1 MPFILG
7 RGSIGAGE
15 AICGDNLKKHVNNG
29 SQVDVI
35 VISPATQYEN
45 PEIKA
50 LCHSYEVINVSKK
63 DYLKG
68 ILFNAKYKSFI
79 APWFLLE

>member
-1 MPFILG
+1 MVELKMDKVLFISAFHPG
-7 RGSIGAGE
+7 ARGSIGAGE

-50 LCHSYEVINVSKK
+50 LCHSYEV
-63 DYLKG
+63 
-68 ILFNAKYKSFI
+68 
-79 APWFLLE
+79 